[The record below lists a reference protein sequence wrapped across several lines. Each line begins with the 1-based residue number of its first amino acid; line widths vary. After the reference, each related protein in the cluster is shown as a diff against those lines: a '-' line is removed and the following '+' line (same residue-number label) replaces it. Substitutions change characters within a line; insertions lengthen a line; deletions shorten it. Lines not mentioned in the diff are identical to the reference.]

1 MRCLLNLHYPVTC
14 ERMLS
19 LLLNK
24 QSSTEDLKKLL
35 KNIQVQVM
43 KIILKYKTNCKRTS
57 SRRDLKMKIQEQIRQ
72 HQSLLVFPLSLMAL
86 VALDHLQ
93 DLKQVAI
100 LTRRRRSNYVPVS
113 VKKLSGME
121 EGLHLDH

>member
-1 MRCLLNLHYPVTC
+1 
-14 ERMLS
+14 
-19 LLLNK
+19 
-24 QSSTEDLKKLL
+24 
-35 KNIQVQVM
+35 M
-43 KIILKYKTNCKRTS
+43 KTTLKYKTNFERTS
-57 SRRDLKMKIQEQIRQ
+57 SMRDLKMKIQEQIRQ
-72 HQSLLVFPLSLMAL
+72 QLFLLVFPLSLMAL

-121 EGLHLDH
+121 EGLLLDH